1 MVNAVTTICALLLV
15 SLFNAA
21 EARASSFSMHQ
32 VHPDNDAILNASNTK
47 ADLSGYMKME
57 LSEDDRKITLWT
69 KRHAEIDIHDLEKA
83 IFVMIDPARDMPELA
98 RELGQT
104 LDFRQ
109 YPGIVL
115 WFTPV
120 GSKKLARFSALNV
133 KRRTVV
139 ILDGVPLA
147 APIMIEPLTGG
158 KIQLIPAWSKER
170 TKQIVDRINKLIAKN
185 RSK

>member
-1 MVNAVTTICALLLV
+1 MVNSVTTIYALLLV
-15 SLFNAA
+15 SLLAA
-21 EARASSFSMHQ
+21 SEARGNSFSMHQ
-32 VHPDNDAILNASNTK
+32 VHPDNDVILNASDTK

-57 LSEDDRKITLWT
+57 LIEDDRKIALWT

-83 IFVMIDPARDMPELA
+83 IFVMTDPARDMPELA

-104 LDFRQ
+104 LDLRP
-109 YPGIVL
+109 YSEIVL
-115 WFTPV
+115 WFTPL

-147 APIMIEPLTGG
+147 APIMMEPITGR
-158 KIQLIPAWSKER
+158 KIQLVPGWSKEQ
-170 TKQIVDRINKLIAKN
+170 TKQIVDRINNLIAKS